1 MTESVKLTGASSG
14 LGKNWNSINWSTIN
28 ANVQRLQMRIAKAVV
43 EKRWNK
49 VKSLQWLLTH
59 SIEAKLLAVRRVT
72 SRKGARTPGVD
83 NVRWNT
89 PARKMRGALSLQSK
103 GYKAL
108 PLRRILIPKG
118 KGSGKFRPLGIPTLK
133 DRAMQA
139 LYLLALE
146 PVSET
151 LADPNLYGFRKY
163 RGCRDAIAQCF
174 CALAKKDSPR
184 WILEADIKACFD
196 WIDHEWLLENICL
209 DKKILK
215 QWLKCGYFENN
226 KLYPTQ
232 SGTPQGGVI
241 SPTLANMALDGLE
254 QAVRKVWSRKTKIN
268 FVRYADD
275 FIITASS
282 KEVLTGKVLP
292 IVKEFLSKRG
302 LTLSEEKTK
311 ITRIEDGF
319 DFLGQN
325 IRKFNNKYH
334 AEPSKGNIKAF
345 YENVRNV
352 IKSCR
357 GSNAEKLITKLNPVV
372 RGWANYHKYVQS
384 SRIFAEV
391 EMNIYYLL
399 NQWARRKHG
408 NKTPKWIRNHYRG
421 KSHDRKHFSCTI
433 KRKDGSFRILEL
445 VKVNDIKL
453 HRYIKIK
460 GTSNPF
466 NFGDMEYFKG
476 RRIKEVSVPISK
488 II

>member
-1 MTESVKLTGASSG
+1 MTGSVKLTGASSG
-14 LGKNWNSINWSTIN
+14 LGKPWNSINWSKIN
-28 ANVQRLQMRIAKAVV
+28 AHVQRLQMRIAKAVK

-59 SIEAKLLAVRRVT
+59 SIEAKLLAVRRVI

-83 NVRWNT
+83 NVVWNT
-89 PARKMRGALSLQSK
+89 PARKMRGALSLQSR

-108 PLRRILIPKG
+108 PLRRILIPKKNG
-118 KGSGKFRPLGIPTLK
+118 KLRPLGIPTLK

-146 PVSET
+146 PISET
-151 LADPNLYGFRKY
+151 QADPNSYGFRKY

-196 WIDHEWLLENICL
+196 WINHKWLLENVCL

-215 QWLKCGYFENN
+215 QWLKCGFLENN
-226 KLYPTQ
+226 KLFPTNA
-232 SGTPQGGVI
+232 GTPQGGVI
-241 SPTLANMALDGLE
+241 SPTLANMTLDGLE
-254 QAVRKVWSRKTKIN
+254 QAVRQVWSRKTKIN

-282 KEVLTGKVLP
+282 KEVLTEQVLP
-292 IVKEFLSKRG
+292 IIKEFLTKRG

-357 GSNAEKLITKLNPVV
+357 GSKADKLIKKLNPVI
-372 RGWANYHKYVQS
+372 RGWANYHKYIQS
-384 SRIFAEV
+384 SRIFAEA
-391 EMNIYYLL
+391 EMNIYFLL
-399 NQWARRKHG
+399 NKWAKRKHG
-408 NKTPKWIRNHYRG
+408 NKTPKWLRNHYWG
-421 KSHDRKHFSCTI
+421 KSHDRRHFSCAVQYKNGKTKIVELI
-433 KRKDGSFRILEL
+433 KAS
-445 VKVNDIKL
+445 DIKT
-453 HRYIKIK
+453 HKYIKIK
-460 GTSNPF
+460 GANQPF
-466 NFGDMEYFKG
+466 NLELVDYFKM
-476 RRIKEVSVPISK
+476 RRLSKNSIPIANLA
-488 II
+488 

>member
-1 MTESVKLTGASSG
+1 MTESLKLTGASSG
-14 LGKNWNSINWSTIN
+14 LGKKWNSINWSEVN

-59 SIEAKLLAVRRVT
+59 SVEAKLLAVRRVT

-83 NVRWNT
+83 KVLWNT
-89 PARKMRGALSLQSK
+89 SARKMRGAFSLQSR

-108 PLRRILIPKG
+108 PLRRIVIPKG
-118 KGSGKFRPLGIPTLK
+118 NGKVRPLGIPTLK

-139 LYLLALE
+139 LFLLAVE
-146 PVSET
+146 PISET
-151 LADPNLYGFRKY
+151 LADPNSYGFRKY

-196 WIDHEWLLENICL
+196 WIDHEWLLENVCI

-226 KLYPTQ
+226 KLYPTKA
-232 SGTPQGGVI
+232 GTPQGGVI
-241 SPTLANMALDGLE
+241 SPTLANITLDGLE
-254 QAVRKVWSRKTKIN
+254 KAVKKVWSRKTKVN
-268 FVRYADD
+268 FIRYADD

-282 KEVLTGKVLP
+282 KEVLTEKILP
-292 IVKEFLSKRG
+292 IIEEFLSKRG

-334 AEPSKGNIKAF
+334 AEPSAGNIKAY

-357 GSNAEKLITKLNPVV
+357 GSNAEKLIMKLNPVI

-384 SRIFAEV
+384 SRIFAEA
-391 EMNIYYLL
+391 EMNIYFLL

-408 NKTPKWIRNHYRG
+408 NKTPKWIRNHYWG
-421 KSHDRKHFSCTI
+421 KSHDRRHFSCTVQG
-433 KRKDGSFRILEL
+433 KNGKYRVLEL
-445 VKVNDIKL
+445 VKTSDIKL
-453 HRYIKIK
+453 HKYIKLK

-466 NFGDMEYFKG
+466 NFDEMEYFKM
-476 RRIKEVSVPISK
+476 RRIKENSVPISK
-488 II
+488 IS